1 LNPVTRKKGRT
12 KEDVGLPFTLFLL
25 VFLSTPSRMKR
36 GFLNSSKAKARPLGP
51 VHVAG
56 GDRTTSIHAFVLP
69 LGSKHLHRRYRTNQL
84 SSSQLAKLIKSVSH
98 LPWPQPNAF

>member
-12 KEDVGLPFTLFLL
+12 KEDGGLPFTLFLL

-56 GDRTTSIHAFVLP
+56 GIAQPRFTPLSYPWSQSIQSICTAVIEP
-69 LGSKHLHRRYRTNQL
+69 TNYQ
-84 SSSQLAKLIKSVSH
+84 A
-98 LPWPQPNAF
+98 PNWQS